1 MAAKKPRVVIPRNP
15 ELLIKLLKKVVKK
28 HQDDAASSPLKDF
41 DMSTLSG
48 MATEADKQH
57 TDGDDFRKK
66 AEACTQLRDKALGLH
81 TTSVEEGTALWTLMA
96 ARDLLMGLYKGK
108 EQKLGDW
115 GFEVDASVKTKPAKN
130 GSDSA
135 KK

>member
-28 HQDDAASSPLKDF
+28 HQDDAVKSPLKDF
-41 DMSTLSG
+41 DMSKLGG
-48 MATEADKQH
+48 MTTEADKQH
-57 TDGDDFRKK
+57 TDGEDYRKK

-81 TTSVEEGTALWTLMA
+81 TTSVEEGTALWVLMSV
-96 ARDLLMGLYKGK
+96 RDLLMGLYKGK
-108 EQKLGDW
+108 EQKLGEW
-115 GFEVDASVKTKPAKN
+115 GFEVDASVKARPAKN